1 VFAAAPILATFATS
15 LRDQDIPS
23 DVRSLARDCLIDTV
37 GAVIAGHDS
46 PVGRALGHYTQDR
59 PAGAA
64 IVLGTETALTAED
77 AAFANGTLAHALE
90 LDSLRAPGAGVHPG
104 AVLVPAALAVAQ
116 ELGRSGIDLL
126 RALVA
131 GCEVLFRI
139 GRATRHSAE
148 ARGFHAPGLTGP
160 FGSATAAGVL
170 LRLDQPAMTDAF
182 GIAGS
187 TSAGLLE
194 FAASGQGGM
203 VKRLHLGRAAAAG
216 IAAARL
222 ARSGFTGPETVL
234 EGPRGF
240 LHAFCVEADA
250 AALSAGLGTEWEM
263 RRICFKSFACHITAH
278 TPVYAVRRLA
288 AAHGFTFGDV
298 ARVQVAGTPKMAALH
313 ANTAPDDLVAAQ
325 YSIAYC
331 VAAALH
337 RDPATVDC
345 FTEGLHDPVV
355 RDLCRRV
362 AVTGDGGFASAW
374 ATRTTVELRNGT
386 NFVAELTEFPGTPAQ
401 PFTPELLR
409 AKFLAVVRPRLGPAA
424 ERLHE
429 RLSTIEHE
437 LDLTWLR
444 AALAR
449 SAHVDA

>member
-1 VFAAAPILATFATS
+1 MFAAAPILATFATS

-126 RALVA
+126 RAVVA

-160 FGSATAAGVL
+160 FGSTTAAGVL
-170 LRLDQPAMTDAF
+170 LRLDPAAMTDAF

-187 TSAGLLE
+187 MSAGLLE

-203 VKRLHLGRAAAAG
+203 V
-216 IAAARL
+216 
-222 ARSGFTGPETVL
+222 
-234 EGPRGF
+234 
-240 LHAFCVEADA
+240 
-250 AALSAGLGTEWEM
+250 
-263 RRICFKSFACHITAH
+263 
-278 TPVYAVRRLA
+278 
-288 AAHGFTFGDV
+288 
-298 ARVQVAGTPKMAALH
+298 
-313 ANTAPDDLVAAQ
+313 
-325 YSIAYC
+325 
-331 VAAALH
+331 
-337 RDPATVDC
+337 
-345 FTEGLHDPVV
+345 
-355 RDLCRRV
+355 
-362 AVTGDGGFASAW
+362 
-374 ATRTTVELRNGT
+374 
-386 NFVAELTEFPGTPAQ
+386 
-401 PFTPELLR
+401 
-409 AKFLAVVRPRLGPAA
+409 

-429 RLSTIEHE
+429 RLTAIEHE
-437 LDLTWLR
+437 WDLTWFR
-444 AALAR
+444 APLAR
-449 SAHVDA
+449 NTHVDA